1 MEFVQEFAALLQR
14 NPQANEDQAF
24 AEWLARE
31 TDKHAK
37 LFPINNNLFALMV
50 TVQADLSEQ
59 QREKLVSH
67 MTMRGVRLQDY
78 TFDQIRECMIELFC
92 VPRSALEN
100 PSYRVSGQGRSFAV
114 LDYGENG
121 RHIRL
126 LGRV

>member
-67 MTMRGVRLQDY
+67 MTTRGIRLQDY
-78 TFDQIRECMIELFC
+78 TFDQVKECMIEFFC
-92 VPRSALEN
+92 LCSQIDLRESIVPRER
-100 PSYRVSGQGRSFAV
+100 PRKIIRS
-114 LDYGENG
+114 
-121 RHIRL
+121 IRL
-126 LGRV
+126 L